1 MSRRTR
7 VVWLLCGVASALGFV
22 LVGLLVLRT
31 SPGDAV
37 DRWASRVV
45 LDGLPAVVRRGAD
58 ALARPWLLVV
68 LAPADVVLALLAVAR
83 RGWRRVGV
91 AVLVVTASVAVSAG
105 LDVPALLHLPGDG
118 YPSDHATVGFA
129 LVVALGVLWPRQL
142 GRRGLVVGASL
153 SVAVGVGNVSWYAHR
168 PVDVLG
174 SALLVVAA
182 AALSVALL
190 GGDASNVRGQT
201 GARSDAGAGAHWQ
214 ARREGDAEVGSR
226 ADSEAD
232 SEADSAAGSEAH

>member
-31 SPGDAV
+31 APGDAV

-45 LDGLPAVVRRGAD
+45 LDGLPAVVRRGLD

-153 SVAVGVGNVSWYAHR
+153 SVVVGVGNVSWYAHR

-174 SALLVVAA
+174 SALLVAAA
-182 AALSVALL
+182 AALSVAFL
-190 GGDASNVRGQT
+190 GGDAANVRVEGSS
-201 GARSDAGAGAHWQ
+201 RSDARAAARTEAG
-214 ARREGDAEVGSR
+214 
-226 ADSEAD
+226 SEAD